1 MAEREPGVITE
12 DLLRECARAYG
23 GDGDDGDGSNG
34 ACDGDLA
41 EEKRRQLPFAEIGAL
56 ELGFQRLARVS
67 GLGGLRA
74 LTKLCL
80 DNNRLE
86 KIEGIDHLVRAFRG
100 SLLSLP
106 ESSVCLVSWQC
117 TLLVQ
122 SINTRPPPQQQRS
135 TSRGSI

>member
-1 MAEREPGVITE
+1 MPVSLERLVAEREPGVITE
-12 DLLRECARAYG
+12 DLLRECARAHG
-23 GDGDDGDGSNG
+23 GDGDDGDCSNG

-86 KIEGIDHLVRAFRG
+86 KIEGIDHLVRFG
-100 SLLSLP
+100 SSLYLP
-106 ESSVCLVSWQC
+106 ESSVCFCIVATHTPC
-117 TLLVQ
+117 
-122 SINTRPPPQQQRS
+122 
-135 TSRGSI
+135 